1 MSKAKTAAVVADP
14 KKLKVR
20 HRQKEAIARTWWGN
34 FFVFLFLGLMAAFM
48 LLPFVYAVM
57 QSLKPLEEIFA
68 YPPKFYV
75 VRPSFN
81 NFRSL
86 GILTNSLWIPLS
98 RAIFN
103 TVFVTLVGTICTV
116 VVSSLAAFPF
126 AKYRFPGSQ
135 FMFKVITKS
144 LLFAGAVTAVPQYL
158 LMAKTGM
165 INTYVALLGPS
176 VAAPMGLFLLKNF
189 MSQIPTT
196 IMEAAEL
203 DGASIPRIWW
213 QIILPNV
220 KPAILTLI
228 ILCFQSLWNMTGG
241 QVIYE
246 EKLKLLPTILQQI
259 SSSGIA
265 YSGAAAAASVILM
278 IPPLLVYI
286 LVQSRVL
293 ETMAHAG
300 IDK

>member
-1 MSKAKTAAVVADP
+1 MSKVKAAAVVAEP

-20 HRQKEAIARTWWGN
+20 KRQKEAIARTWWGN

-48 LLPFVYAVM
+48 LLPFYYAIV

-86 GILTNSLWIPLS
+86 GILTDSLWIPLS

-103 TVFVTLVGTICTV
+103 TVFVTLVGTVLNV
-116 VVSSLAAFPF
+116 VISSLAAFPF
-126 AKYRFPGSQ
+126 AKYNFPGSR
-135 FMFKVITKS
+135 FMSTLITKA
-144 LLFAGAVTAVPQYL
+144 LLFTGAVTAVPQYL

-165 INTYVALLGPS
+165 INTYWALLGPA
-176 VAAPMGLFLLKNF
+176 VAAPMGMFLLKNF
-189 MSQIPTT
+189 MSQISTA
-196 IMEAAEL
+196 ILEAAEL

-220 KPAILTLI
+220 KPAVLTLI

-246 EKLKLLPTILQQI
+246 EKLKLLPTILNQI
-259 SSSGIA
+259 SASGIA

-278 IPPLLVYI
+278 LPPLVFYI
-286 LVQSRVL
+286 VVQSRVL

>member
-1 MSKAKTAAVVADP
+1 MSKVKAAAVVAEP

-20 HRQKEAIARTWWGN
+20 KRQKEAIARTWWGN

-48 LLPFVYAVM
+48 LLPFYYAII

-75 VRPSFN
+75 VSPSLN

-86 GILTNSLWIPLS
+86 GILTDSLWIPLS

-103 TVFVTLVGTICTV
+103 TVFVTLAGTVLNV
-116 VVSSLAAFPF
+116 VISSLAAFPF
-126 AKYRFPGSQ
+126 AKYNFPGSR
-135 FMFKVITKS
+135 FMSTLITKA
-144 LLFAGAVTAVPQYL
+144 LLFTGAVTAVPQYL

-165 INTYVALLGPS
+165 INTYWALLGPA
-176 VAAPMGLFLLKNF
+176 VAGPMGMFLLKNF
-189 MSQIPTT
+189 MSQISTT
-196 IMEAAEL
+196 IIEAAEL
-203 DGASIPRIWW
+203 DGATIPRIWW

-220 KPAILTLI
+220 KPAVLTLI

-246 EKLKLLPTILQQI
+246 EKLKLLPTILNQI
-259 SSSGIA
+259 SASGIA

-278 IPPLLVYI
+278 LPPLVFYI
-286 LVQSRVL
+286 VVQSRVL

>member
-1 MSKAKTAAVVADP
+1 MSKVKAAATVANP
-14 KKLKVR
+14 KKLRVR
-20 HRQKEAIARTWWGN
+20 KRQKEAIARTWWGN
-34 FFVFLFLGLMAAFM
+34 MFVFLFLGLMAAFM
-48 LLPFVYAVM
+48 LLPFYYAIV

-75 VRPSFN
+75 VSPSFN
-81 NFRSL
+81 NYRSL
-86 GILTNSLWIPLS
+86 GILTDSLWIPLS

-103 TVFVTLVGTICTV
+103 TVFCTVVGTICTV

-126 AKYRFPGSQ
+126 AKYNFPGSQ
-135 FMFKVITKS
+135 FMFKVITKA
-144 LLFAGAVTAVPQYL
+144 LLFTGAVTAVPQYL

-165 INTYVALLGPS
+165 INTYWALLGPA
-176 VAAPMGLFLLKNF
+176 VAAPMGMFLLKNF
-189 MSQIPTT
+189 MSQISTT
-196 IMEAAEL
+196 ILEAAEL

-220 KPAILTLI
+220 KPAVLTLI

-246 EKLKLLPTILQQI
+246 EKLKLLPTILSQI
-259 SSSGIA
+259 SASGIA

-278 IPPLLVYI
+278 IPPLFVYI

>member
-1 MSKAKTAAVVADP
+1 MSKVKAASVVAEP
-14 KKLKVR
+14 KKLKAR
-20 HRQKEAIARTWWGN
+20 KRQKEAIARTWWGN

-48 LLPFVYAVM
+48 LLPFYYAIV
-57 QSLKPLEEIFA
+57 QSLKPMEEIFA

-75 VRPSFN
+75 VSPSFN

-86 GILTNSLWIPLS
+86 GILTDSLWIPLS

-103 TVFVTLVGTICTV
+103 TVFCTVVGTICTV

-126 AKYRFPGSQ
+126 AKYKFPGSQ
-135 FMFKVITKS
+135 IMFKIITKA
-144 LLFAGAVTAVPQYL
+144 LLFTGAVTAVPQYL

-165 INTYVALLGPS
+165 VNTYWALLGPA

-189 MSQIPTT
+189 MSQISTT
-196 IMEAAEL
+196 ILEAAEL
-203 DGASIPRIWW
+203 DGATIPRIWW

-220 KPAILTLI
+220 KPAVLTLI

-246 EKLKLLPTILQQI
+246 EKLKLLPTILSQI
-259 SSSGIA
+259 SASGIA

-278 IPPLLVYI
+278 IPPLFVYI

>member
-1 MSKAKTAAVVADP
+1 MSKVKAAAVVAEP

-20 HRQKEAIARTWWGN
+20 KRQKEAIARTWWGN

-48 LLPFVYAVM
+48 LLPFYYAIV

-86 GILTNSLWIPLS
+86 GILTDSLWIPLS

-103 TVFVTLVGTICTV
+103 TVFDTLAGTVANV
-116 VVSSLAAFPF
+116 VISSLAAFPF
-126 AKYRFPGSQ
+126 AKYNFPGSR
-135 FMFKVITKS
+135 FMSTLITKA
-144 LLFAGAVTAVPQYL
+144 LLFTGAVTAVPQYL

-165 INTYVALLGPS
+165 INTYWALLGPA
-176 VAAPMGLFLLKNF
+176 VAAPMGMFLLKNF
-189 MSQIPTT
+189 MSQISTA
-196 IMEAAEL
+196 ILEAAEL

-220 KPAILTLI
+220 KPAVLTLI

-246 EKLKLLPTILQQI
+246 EKLKLLPTILNQI
-259 SSSGIA
+259 SASGIA

-278 IPPLLVYI
+278 LPPLVFYI
-286 LVQSRVL
+286 VVQSRVL

>member
-1 MSKAKTAAVVADP
+1 MSKVKAAQAVDA

-20 HRQKEAIARTWWGN
+20 KRQKEAIARTWWGN
-34 FFVFLFLGLMAAFM
+34 AFVFLFLGLMAAFM
-48 LLPFVYAVM
+48 LLPFYYAIV

-75 VRPSFN
+75 VDPSFD

-103 TVFVTLVGTICTV
+103 TVFVTVTGTVCTV

-126 AKYRFPGSQ
+126 AKYNFPGSK
-135 FMFKVITKS
+135 FMFKVITKA
-144 LLFAGAVTAVPQYL
+144 LLFTGAVTAVPQYL
-158 LMAKTGM
+158 LIAKAGM
-165 INTYVALLGPS
+165 VNTYWALLGPA
-176 VAAPMGLFLLKNF
+176 VAAPMGMFLLKNF
-189 MSQIPTT
+189 MSQISTT
-196 IMEAAEL
+196 ILEAAEL

-220 KPAILTLI
+220 KPAVLTLI

-241 QVIYE
+241 NFIYE
-246 EKLKLLPTILQQI
+246 EKLKLLPTILTQI

-278 IPPLLVYI
+278 IPPLFVYI